1 MKTQEYRSALFNIGE
16 YSFEIYK
23 KLFFRLTALSILVH
37 IPIFL
42 LEYYGNSIV
51 AMLNQRE
58 DAVSNIV
65 LIMVFFLG
73 IFNILMILLFTGYI
87 IMKSFV
93 TYTELIGKGMYK
105 LNITFSSLS
114 SKFRGL
120 VFYGLF
126 LVFLLFLVRQF
137 GFTVLLMLG
146 YFVFGRSRLLTV
158 FPWVDIPIGFGFWD
172 GILGLFIALG
182 LFAWVAYLFVR
193 WMFGY
198 QGMFIDDQKTVRD
211 AIRRS
216 FYVTKGYV
224 GFIVLYF
231 GIVFLF
237 QGWLLGSVTGLFIG
251 IPSLINIVVYPINFS
266 VNDILVLVSAIFYPI
281 QVIFITMVYIFLKFK
296 KDALS
301 LEFKMLKMMGKEELK
316 DSVEYDLFEPRKVEG
331 KNQTAGLLGRFTASF
346 IDFLISVTVVV
357 ITNVVL
363 VFWGG
368 KKILGDLEWF
378 SGLPD
383 PFDQFFPYVYIGI
396 LVMIA
401 NFILVMIWELILK
414 GNTPGKMMIGLRVLS
429 NNGEEPKALQILSRN
444 LMRGIDFLPFFY
456 LGGVLI
462 MATKG
467 KQRRLGDIFSG
478 TKVVKNFGEGDFQEV
493 SQQKLGSNLPPRLN
507 LYPITPLEFEVLT
520 EFLDQSKLSP
530 KRRAFFS
537 HHLNIYFHL
546 KFNPGEKYKDPYEF
560 FKDIVSMNMHL
571 EGDSF

>member
-1 MKTQEYRSALFNIGE
+1 MKTQEYRSALFNIGD

-23 KLFFRLTALSILVH
+23 MLFFRLTALSILVH

-42 LEYYGNSIV
+42 LEHYGNSMV

-58 DAVSNIV
+58 DSVSNIV
-65 LIMVFFLG
+65 LTMVFFLG

-105 LNITFSSLS
+105 LNITFSSLL
-114 SKFRGL
+114 SKFQGL

-146 YFVFGRSRLLTV
+146 YFVFGRSRLLSV

-172 GILGLFIALG
+172 GILALFITLG

-237 QGWLLGSVTGLFIG
+237 QAWLLGSVTGLFIG

-266 VNDILVLVSAIFYPI
+266 LNDILVLVSAIFYPI

-331 KNQTAGLLGRFTASF
+331 KNQTAGLLGRFTANF

-357 ITNVVL
+357 VINVVL
-363 VFWGG
+363 FFLRG
-368 KKILGDLEWF
+368 KKIIGDLEWF

-383 PFDQFFPYVYIGI
+383 PYDQFFPYVYIGI

-429 NNGEEPKALQILSRN
+429 NNGEEPKALQILLRN

-456 LGGVLI
+456 LGGVFI

-478 TKVVKNFGEGDFQEV
+478 TKVVKNFGEGAFQEV
-493 SQQKLGSNLPPRLN
+493 SQKKLGSNLPPRLN